1 MESSVP
7 WRWPTCSGDREVWT
21 SLRAELLSNST
32 PVAHKAAAHR
42 LKKLIAEAC
51 ADLLD
56 LTIAPTPQFWLDYFE
71 LFDILD
77 EKQSHIVQP
86 VLQNKIQIF
95 NRLRVTHGCDA
106 VDDDPSTTADDLT
119 DLCNWF
125 LIILVKMLHHD
136 NRDIVKEGFLRFLSL
151 GEENWVTLIYLYFLN
166 ILGNQRFNMLN

>member
-1 MESSVP
+1 M
-7 WRWPTCSGDREVWT
+7 
-21 SLRAELLSNST
+21 
-32 PVAHKAAAHR
+32 
-42 LKKLIAEAC
+42 
-51 ADLLD
+51 
-56 LTIAPTPQFWLDYFE
+56 
-71 LFDILD
+71 
-77 EKQSHIVQP
+77 QP